1 MSRNCFCVRKP
12 PDSMLRGMGEYDF
25 FLGPLESCS
34 PHLRP
39 LYKRFGLYNHNSA
52 GVFRPGAGFPSVHC
66 TWLLCSYVSRRT
78 FLMVSSLLC
87 IIKESVRLV

>member
-34 PHLRP
+34 PHLRG
-39 LYKRFGLYNHNSA
+39 RCISA
-52 GVFRPGAGFPSVHC
+52 LGYTTIIVQAFFVRELGFPQYTVPGCCVHMSVGG
-66 TWLLCSYVSRRT
+66 LS
-78 FLMVSSLLC
+78 
-87 IIKESVRLV
+87 